1 MDSTFSTSHLL
12 ICEQPFRPA
21 VETFIGER
29 WNIDVKT
36 YPHTVWFGEEGES
49 IKIATVRDL
58 QENLSFAQSAEH
70 PRYIIILG
78 IDTATIP
85 AQNALLKVVE
95 EPPANTQLI
104 LVGKSL
110 NSILPTIQSRCI
122 LNGFSEEIDTT
133 KTKEMYHSLRT
144 ANIPTTLTLA
154 EEYTDRATAQAMAV
168 SLIRALHE
176 QLENDPSPQ
185 LAVHVQTVL
194 KLKERL
200 EKNCNVQLVV
210 EEAFLQL
217 RQ

>member
-1 MDSTFSTSHLL
+1 MDSTFTTSHLL
-12 ICEQPFRPA
+12 LCEQPFRPA
-21 VETFIGER
+21 VETFIGEK

-36 YPHTVWFGEEGES
+36 YPHTIWFGEEGES
-49 IKIATVRDL
+49 LKIATVRDL

-144 ANIPTTLTLA
+144 ADIPLALALA
-154 EEYTDRATAQAMAV
+154 EEYTDRATAQTMAV

-176 QLENDPSPQ
+176 QLGNDPSPQ
-185 LAVHVQTVL
+185 LAVHIQTVL
-194 KLKERL
+194 RLKERL

-210 EEAFLQL
+210 EETFLQL

>member
-12 ICEQPFRPA
+12 ICEQPFRPQ
-21 VETFIGER
+21 VETFIREK
-29 WNIDVKT
+29 WNVDVRT

-49 IKIATVRDL
+49 LKIATVRDL

-95 EPPANTQLI
+95 EPPANTRLI

-110 NSILPTIQSRCI
+110 NSVLPTIQSRCI
-122 LNGFSEEIDTT
+122 LNVTSEDVDTT
-133 KTKEMYHSLRT
+133 AASDLYKSLQG
-144 ANIPTTLTLA
+144 ADIPTALTLA
-154 EEYTDRATAQAMAV
+154 EAYTDRAAAQIMAV
-168 SLIRALHE
+168 SLISTLHQ
-176 QLENDPSPQ
+176 QLQKSPSSF
-185 LAVHVQTVL
+185 LTVHTQVAL

-210 EEAFLQL
+210 EEAFLHL
-217 RQ
+217 RS